1 MKIYRTLKCRKDIA
15 NKGTVPNKYIVN
27 IKVTIWN
34 I

>member
-1 MKIYRTLKCRKDIA
+1 MKIYKAVKSSQDIA
-15 NKGTVPNKYIVN
+15 NKGIVSNKYIVN